1 MEKTRRYCMHCGK
14 PLHGRQD
21 KKFCSDQC
29 RATHHNQQ
37 LVTPRKTIR
46 KINTILLRNRT
57 ILRQAGHS
65 GYAFIPKDQLQD
77 WGFNFGYST
86 HVVYNKKGKQI
97 ICCYDKAYSVDAGGM
112 VELIDP
118 IKELSG
124 IIPPPHLPNAIRP
137 AKYSPRPKR

>member
-1 MEKTRRYCMHCGK
+1 MEKTRRHCMLCGK
-14 PLHGRQD
+14 SFHGRQD

-46 KINTILLRNRT
+46 KINTILLRNRM
-57 ILRQAGHS
+57 ILKQASHS
-65 GYAFIPKDQLQD
+65 GYMFIPKDQLQD
-77 WGFNFGYST
+77 WGFNFGYNT
-86 HVVYNKKGKQI
+86 HMVRNKKGKQI
-97 ICCYDKAYSVDAGGM
+97 ICCYDKAYSIDTNGM

-118 IKELSG
+118 LKELSD
-124 IIPPPHLPNAIRP
+124 IIPPPLLPNADRP